1 MITVKG
7 TTKRGQQLFARGKI
21 IEGACLEDVYCS
33 YSKAKRYAYEY
44 CLDEYRNCKEPSWGF
59 AICSHNA
66 QFFSVSW
73 FTTTGMHLITP
84 YNHYF
89 ITLSDEQIE
98 SESIY
103 KPVFRY

>member
-7 TTKRGQQLFARGKI
+7 STKRGQKLLAIGENVQGAR
-21 IEGACLEDVYCS
+21 LEDVYGS
-33 YSKAKRYAYEY
+33 YSNAKYVAWKN
-44 CLDEYRNCKEPSWGF
+44 CLVEFRECNESAWGF

-89 ITLSDEQIE
+89 VTLPDEQN
-98 SESIY
+98 
-103 KPVFRY
+103 

>member
-7 TTKRGQQLFARGKI
+7 STKRGQKLVAIGENVQ
-21 IEGACLEDVYCS
+21 GACLEDVYGS
-33 YSKAKRYAYEY
+33 YNHAKYVAWKN
-44 CLDEYRNCKEPSWGF
+44 CLDEFRECKEPAWGF

-89 ITLSDEQIE
+89 VTL
-98 SESIY
+98 
-103 KPVFRY
+103 P